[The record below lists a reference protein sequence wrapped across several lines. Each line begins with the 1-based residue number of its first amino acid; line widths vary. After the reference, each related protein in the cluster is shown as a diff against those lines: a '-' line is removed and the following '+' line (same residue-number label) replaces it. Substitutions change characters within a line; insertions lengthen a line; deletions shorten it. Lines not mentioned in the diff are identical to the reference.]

1 MANRYAV
8 KTGELTFNGTVY
20 DTASL
25 PAMAGEQR
33 EAVETT
39 ANSDTIKQFTKGA
52 VKEVSE
58 FTVTVFQ
65 KGAGDITVD
74 MSGPLTIAS
83 VLENGTADVNHSH
96 SYNNVLVTNVSP
108 PVIDATSDRKAVYDV
123 TFKPDG
129 STAAAQ
135 TTQGNT

>member
-1 MANRYAV
+1 MPSRYAV
-8 KTGELTFNGTVY
+8 KTGVLTFNGTTY
-20 DTASL
+20 DAASL

-39 ANSDTIKQFTKGA
+39 ANSDTTKQFIKGA

-65 KGAGDITVD
+65 KGTGDITVD
-74 MSGPLTIAS
+74 MTGPLTIAS
-83 VLENGTADVNHSH
+83 VLENGTADVNHTH

-108 PVIDATSDRKAVYDV
+108 PVLDATSDRKAVYDV

-129 STAAAQ
+129 SVAS
-135 TTQGNT
+135 QGNS